1 MPNTPKPLPK
11 KLLSRLNSFLS
22 ASDYQKVLD
31 GWKVERVCS
40 FRVNTL
46 KSNREEI
53 EEMLRKK
60 DIPFRKVPFLP
71 LAYVID
77 KKHEFALKGT
87 DIYYAGKIYVQ
98 GLASQLPATL
108 LNLEKNMQVFDVTA
122 APGSKTTQIAAL
134 MNNTGKIVACEKHQI
149 RHDKLLHN
157 LHLQAATNVETF
169 KTDALKLC
177 EELEQGSFDAILLD
191 VPCSAE
197 GRIRANDERSYGFW
211 SVRNIEEKAVL
222 QKSLLDKVLPLLK
235 KGGTLVYSTCTL
247 APEENEGVISEI
259 LNKNLHL
266 SLEKIEGLEGVS
278 LMSGLKAFNGT
289 TYHPDITNTIRILPS
304 AEMEGFY
311 IAKIKKGA

>member
-1 MPNTPKPLPK
+1 MQKPLPK
-11 KLLSRLNSFLS
+11 KLLSRLSSFLS
-22 ASDYQKVLD
+22 TEDYQKVLD
-31 GWKVERVCS
+31 GWRVERVCS

-46 KSNREEI
+46 KSSPEEI
-53 EEMLRKK
+53 EETLRKK

-77 KKHEFALKGT
+77 KKHEFVLKGT

-108 LNLEKNMQVFDVTA
+108 LDLEKNMQVFDVTA
-122 APGSKTTQIAAL
+122 APGSKTTQISAL
-134 MNNTGKIVACEKHQI
+134 MRNTGKIVACEKHQI

-157 LHLQAATNVETF
+157 LHLQGATNVETF

-197 GRIRANDERSYGFW
+197 GRIRADDERSYGFW
-211 SVRNIEEKAVL
+211 SVRNIEEKAIL
-222 QKSLLDKVLPLLK
+222 QKSLLDAVLPLLK

-278 LMSGLKAFNGT
+278 LMSGLKSFNGT

-311 IAKIKKGA
+311 IAKIRKNF

>member
-1 MPNTPKPLPK
+1 MQKPLPK
-11 KLLSRLNSFLS
+11 KLLSRLSSFLS
-22 ASDYQKVLD
+22 TEDYQKVLD
-31 GWKVERVCS
+31 GWRVERVCS

-46 KSNREEI
+46 KSSPEEI
-53 EEMLRKK
+53 EETLRKK

-77 KKHEFALKGT
+77 KKHEFVLKGT

-108 LNLEKNMQVFDVTA
+108 LDLEKNMQVFDVTA
-122 APGSKTTQIAAL
+122 APGSKTTQISAL
-134 MNNTGKIVACEKHQI
+134 MRNTGKIVACEKHQI

-157 LHLQAATNVETF
+157 LHLQWATNVETF

-197 GRIRANDERSYGFW
+197 GRIRADDERSYGFW
-211 SVRNIEEKAVL
+211 SVRNIEEKAIL
-222 QKSLLDKVLPLLK
+222 QKSLLDAVLPLLK

-278 LMSGLKAFNGT
+278 LMSGLKSFNGT

-311 IAKIKKGA
+311 IAKIRKNF

>member
-1 MPNTPKPLPK
+1 MSNTPKPLPK
-11 KLLSRLNSFLS
+11 KLLSRLSSFLS
-22 ASDYQKVLD
+22 GEDYQKVLD
-31 GWKVERVCS
+31 GWQVERVCS

-46 KSNREEI
+46 KSSSEEV
-53 EEMLRKK
+53 EEVLKKK

-87 DIYYAGKIYVQ
+87 DMYYAGKIYVQ

-108 LNLEKNMQVFDVTA
+108 LDTKNGAHVFDVTA

-134 MNNTGKIVACEKHQI
+134 MNNTGKIVACEMHQI

-157 LHLQAATNVETF
+157 LHLQWATNVETF
-169 KTDALKLC
+169 KTDALKLAS
-177 EELEQGSFDAILLD
+177 ELERESFDAILLD
-191 VPCSAE
+191 APCSAE

-222 QKSLLDKVLPLLK
+222 QKSLLDAVIPLLK
-235 KGGTLVYSTCTL
+235 KGGVVVYSTCTL

-266 SLEKIEGLEGVS
+266 TLEKIEGLEELS
-278 LMSGLKAFNGT
+278 AMSGLSSFNGT
-289 TYHPDITNTIRILPS
+289 HYHPDIANSIRILPS

-311 IAKIKKGA
+311 IAKIKKK

>member
-1 MPNTPKPLPK
+1 MQKPLPK
-11 KLLSRLNSFLS
+11 KLLSRLSSFLS
-22 ASDYQKVLD
+22 GEDYQKVLD
-31 GWKVERVCS
+31 GWRVERVCS

-46 KSNREEI
+46 KSNPVEI
-53 EEMLRKK
+53 EETLRKK
-60 DIPFRKVPFLP
+60 DIPFQKVPFLP

-87 DIYYAGKIYVQ
+87 DMYYAGKIYVQ

-108 LNLEKNMQVFDVTA
+108 LDVKNGAHVFDVTA

-134 MNNTGKIVACEKHQI
+134 MNNTGKIVACEMHQI

-157 LHLQAATNVETF
+157 LALQGATNVETF
-169 KTDALKLC
+169 KTDALKLGS
-177 EELEQGSFDAILLD
+177 ELERESFDAILLD
-191 VPCSAE
+191 APCSAE

-211 SVRNIEEKAVL
+211 SLRNIEEKAVL
-222 QKSLLDKVLPLLK
+222 QKSLLNAVIPLLK

-266 SLEKIEGLEGVS
+266 TLEKIEGLEGLS
-278 LMSGLKAFNGT
+278 AMSGLSNFNGT
-289 TYHPDITNTIRILPS
+289 TYHPDISGSIRILPS
-304 AEMEGFY
+304 SEMEGFY
-311 IAKIKKGA
+311 IAKLRKKI